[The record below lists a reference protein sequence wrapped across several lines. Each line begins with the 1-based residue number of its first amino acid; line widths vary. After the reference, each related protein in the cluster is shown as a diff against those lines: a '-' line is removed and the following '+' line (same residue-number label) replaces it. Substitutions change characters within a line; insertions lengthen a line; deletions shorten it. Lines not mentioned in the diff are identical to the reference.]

1 MRTLMAAAALLL
13 APATLVNAQ
22 AAKPPAASATAAAAH
37 YSTSTTEI
45 GTLLDDPAAKAVI
58 EKHVPGMT
66 TNDQID
72 MARAMTLKD
81 IQQYSPDAVTDKVLA
96 AIDADFAK
104 LPAKPAAA
112 AK

>member
-1 MRTLMAAAALLL
+1 
-13 APATLVNAQ
+13 VNAQ